1 MTWFEI
7 KESIQN
13 DLLNRGLKDPKIRL
27 RALDRIELIL
37 KDNLGMLLQNP
48 VKEFNDINKDEL
60 KANIAQYKPN
70 GKLNG
75 AEISVINEIYHRV

>member
-1 MTWFEI
+1 MTWPEI

-13 DLLNRGLKDPKIRL
+13 DLLNRGLKNPKIRL

-37 KDNLGMLLQNP
+37 KDNVGMSLRNP
-48 VKEFNDINKDEL
+48 VKEFNEINKDEL

-75 AEISVINEIYHRV
+75 AESSVINEIYYRV